1 VGEVCTLINTLLVL
15 NVVMIC
21 CCTYRKL
28 RAKVEHLSSDLTGR
42 YDSTYWYYQPAEDR
56 IPGYIASKVAH
67 DVVEEGAY
75 WEFK

>member
-1 VGEVCTLINTLLVL
+1 
-15 NVVMIC
+15 M
-21 CCTYRKL
+21 
-28 RAKVEHLSSDLTGR
+28 EHLSSDLTGR